1 MQMNLLYCLRER
13 VTISKT
19 YGRET
24 VFIPNGIDV
33 QNEKADII
41 TKKYGLEKDGYI
53 LFLARIVPE
62 KGLHYLIDAFMQTDT
77 DKNL

>member
-1 MQMNLLYCLRER
+1 M
-13 VTISKT
+13 TISKT